1 MASRLRCSVGEKCS
15 EECFLKHFV
24 KEDFSLH
31 NPLDCVNLSD
41 DLLRTIRYRVNIDS
55 RRGLTTVVVSIPS
68 MIHHRSLSNKSKATE
83 KWLFPTG
90 SSKCFLW
97 IQQRGRQWK
106 RLLRKLQNGTITWLL
121 FFNVMY

>member
-41 DLLRTIRYRVNIDS
+41 DLLRTFRYRVNIDS
-55 RRGLTTVVVSIPS
+55 IKTICN
-68 MIHHRSLSNKSKATE
+68 HHIAAYTNCFKNHANRSKFCSDPFKVHTPDNRPAGNKSV
-83 KWLFPTG
+83 
-90 SSKCFLW
+90 S
-97 IQQRGRQWK
+97 
-106 RLLRKLQNGTITWLL
+106 LQLCDSI
-121 FFNVMY
+121 FF